1 MDCRCDQLR
10 QSRQKKRNN
19 KDEFQFESRGNYVCG
34 IMCCC
39 YTGVCGS
46 MIHEHKKVG
55 QQIDIVGTF
64 GGGQLLPCPRLR
76 LQSVLRNILR
86 CCQTSLNT
94 AVVEVTKF
102 RRPNVDFLFQN
113 KFWCCKLFGK
123 CYFLLF
129 KRDFMKLTTI
139 ALCISA
145 FLLTSTSIASAS
157 PVEYEPVERHGELPE
172 PSSSNIIFERST
184 ISTISKSV
192 YSTSATGKNGEEEPT
207 TEERETKESWYSEG
221 GKEYYEREV
230 YSREGDGDWELIST
244 EKYQEG
250 APGYKERP

>member
-1 MDCRCDQLR
+1 
-10 QSRQKKRNN
+10 
-19 KDEFQFESRGNYVCG
+19 
-34 IMCCC
+34 
-39 YTGVCGS
+39 
-46 MIHEHKKVG
+46 
-55 QQIDIVGTF
+55 
-64 GGGQLLPCPRLR
+64 
-76 LQSVLRNILR
+76 
-86 CCQTSLNT
+86 
-94 AVVEVTKF
+94 
-102 RRPNVDFLFQN
+102 
-113 KFWCCKLFGK
+113 
-123 CYFLLF
+123 
-129 KRDFMKLTTI
+129 MKLTTI

-157 PVEYEPVERHGELPE
+157 PIDYEPVERHGELPE